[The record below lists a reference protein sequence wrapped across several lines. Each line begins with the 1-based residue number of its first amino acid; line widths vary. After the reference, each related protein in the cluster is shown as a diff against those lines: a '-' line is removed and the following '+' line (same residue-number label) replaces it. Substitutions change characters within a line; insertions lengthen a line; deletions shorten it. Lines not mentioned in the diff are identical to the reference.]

1 MSKTLKVHQVL
12 TKKDTETDR
21 NRQSLRKWNERKERK
36 VWQGSTHRGSE
47 FTGAFKCHLQ
57 RLVFQSWQRRAGVI
71 TAQSAQAQAE
81 CHCQG
86 PSICYGTN
94 GYVGC
99 MATINNNYSSW
110 LSQLI
115 HHRFFFLLSLPFFL
129 YILQHYFYH
138 LFLFFTD
145 STFIVFSFYLFI
157 KAIARAFMNLS
168 VRWAKEQR
176 LNIFL

>member
-1 MSKTLKVHQVL
+1 M
-12 TKKDTETDR
+12 
-21 NRQSLRKWNERKERK
+21 
-36 VWQGSTHRGSE
+36 WQGSTHRGSE

-115 HHRFFFLLSLPFFL
+115 HHLFFFCSP
-129 YILQHYFYH
+129 
-138 LFLFFTD
+138 LFFRFLSFYIFSNIIFTIYF
-145 STFIVFSFYLFI
+145 SSSQIRLFSFFSFYLFI
-157 KAIARAFMNLS
+157 NTIARAFMNLS

>member
-1 MSKTLKVHQVL
+1 M
-12 TKKDTETDR
+12 
-21 NRQSLRKWNERKERK
+21 
-36 VWQGSTHRGSE
+36 WQGSTHRGSE

-115 HHRFFFLLSLPFFL
+115 HHLFFFALLFSFASFLFIYSPTLFLPF
-129 YILQHYFYH
+129 IS
-138 LFLFFTD
+138 FFAD

>member
-1 MSKTLKVHQVL
+1 M
-12 TKKDTETDR
+12 
-21 NRQSLRKWNERKERK
+21 
-36 VWQGSTHRGSE
+36 WQGSTHRGSE

-71 TAQSAQAQAE
+71 TVQSAQAQAE

-115 HHRFFFLLSLPFFL
+115 HHLFFLLSSFLSLPFFL